1 MKAKS
6 STVHQGEILPEAVVT
21 KHLQRAPKHIAKH
34 AQALYQ
40 ELIFPSRINRWLD
53 CVTTSAEVDYCI
65 ADCI

>member
-21 KHLQRAPKHIAKH
+21 KHIQRALKHITKH
-34 AQALYQ
+34 TQVLYQ
-40 ELIFPSRINRWLD
+40 ESIIPSQKNRWLD